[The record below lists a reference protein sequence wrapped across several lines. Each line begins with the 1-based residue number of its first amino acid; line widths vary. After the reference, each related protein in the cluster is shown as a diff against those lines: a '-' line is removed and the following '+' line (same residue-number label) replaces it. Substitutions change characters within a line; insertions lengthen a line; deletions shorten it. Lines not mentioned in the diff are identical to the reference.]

1 MVQQSY
7 GNSGANLSS
16 EYHERQHYAYTET
29 FSIVEWGDIDITRYE
44 LDSITF
50 DRKYK
55 DSSYI
60 TESQIETEGSSQ
72 GQKDIQEHTPQRD

>member
-16 EYHERQHYAYTET
+16 EYHERRHYAYTQT
-29 FSIVEWGDIDITRYE
+29 FSLVEWGEIDITRYE

-50 DRKYK
+50 DRKHK
-55 DSSYI
+55 DSSYV
-60 TESQIETEGSSQ
+60 TETQIETEGSSKT
-72 GQKDIQEHTPQRD
+72 GRDIRESNPQRD